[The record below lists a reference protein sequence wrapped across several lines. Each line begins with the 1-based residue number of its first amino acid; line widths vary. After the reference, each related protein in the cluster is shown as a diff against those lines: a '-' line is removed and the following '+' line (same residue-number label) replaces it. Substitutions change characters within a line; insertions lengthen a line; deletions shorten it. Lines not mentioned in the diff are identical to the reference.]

1 MLNTPITSLAAAL
14 ALSAALVAADV
25 KVKTA
30 VDKDFN
36 FKGLTTYAWHPDGIG
51 EDKVLQNTKDDAADL
66 KRRFE
71 PIFVDSLTRGLAS
84 RNLTRVTDGTPDL
97 YVNYY
102 LLIGPGSS
110 SQNMAMFLPPISYWG
125 LPTFVPAT
133 TSLQI
138 YEQGSLVIDVS
149 SVVQGSI
156 VWRGLA
162 VAEVDRGRTEAE
174 RAERIR
180 DGIASLIKKFP
191 ATK

>member
-1 MLNTPITSLAAAL
+1 MPKILTASLSLAL
-14 ALSAALVAADV
+14 VLSTVLVAADV

-30 VDKDFN
+30 QDKDFN
-36 FKGLTTYAWHPDGIG
+36 FKGLKTYAWHPDGIG
-51 EDKVLQNTKDDAADL
+51 EVKVLQNTKDDPVDL

-71 PIFVDSLTRGLAS
+71 PIFVDALTQGLAS
-84 RNLTRVTDGTPDL
+84 RNLTLVTESPEL

-149 SVVQGSI
+149 SVSQGTI

-162 VAEVDRGRTEAE
+162 VAEVDRGRTEDE
-174 RAERIR
+174 RAQRIR
-180 DGIASLIKKFP
+180 DGIASLMKKFP
-191 ATK
+191 STK